1 MKAKKAKRVRK
12 PRQHQFQ
19 LNKAGRT
26 LLRQIVKFLNTDKT
40 GDAGKLWHVLTALRG
55 PDDESAEL
63 KAATT
68 AVIRHA
74 IGLKGTV
81 TTYNGI
87 QDGSNS
93 TYTFILNRDTKKHT
107 ALRGV
112 EMHGSHFKQHANY
125 AFMALGLNWWKVN
138 K

>member
-1 MKAKKAKRVRK
+1 M
-12 PRQHQFQ
+12 
-19 LNKAGRT
+19 NKAGRT

-55 PDDESAEL
+55 PDDENKEL

-74 IGLKGTV
+74 LGLKGTV
-81 TTYNGI
+81 TVFNGI
-87 QDGSNS
+87 QDGSDS
-93 TYTFILNRDTKKHT
+93 TYTFILNRDSKKHV

-112 EMHGSHFKQHANY
+112 EMHGSHFKHHANY
-125 AFMALGLNWWKVN
+125 AFEALGLDWWKLN